1 MRNLTIYGSSSMA
14 GHILRDYFSAKDN
27 YSVDCKEVSEIFD
40 ENYDIRKELQ
50 SSDSDYI
57 INCIRCLVDES
68 ESNPLKAIM
77 YNSYLPRLIEKKY
90 QKTKTQIIQLST
102 DCVFSG
108 LNGDYDESIKPD
120 GSTYYARTKILGEI
134 INNKDITI
142 RTSYIGPTINHDEEL
157 FDWFLMQVGQIKG
170 YTNAFWTGITTLE
183 LAKGIEQLIE
193 LKFTG
198 LYHMVPNKK
207 ISKYQLL
214 LLIKDIWEKND
225 IIIKKDNLLIID
237 RSLKDCRKMIKIK
250 NYEDMFFE
258 LLKYMKEKKNLYSKY
273 NLF

>member
-1 MRNLTIYGSSSMA
+1 MRSLTIYGSSSMA
-14 GHILRDYFSAKDN
+14 GHILKDYFSAKDI
-27 YSVDCKEVSEIFD
+27 YCVDCKEVSEIFD
-40 ENYDIRKELQ
+40 ENFKIRKEFQ
-50 SSDSDYI
+50 FSDSDYI
-57 INCIRCLVDES
+57 INCIRCLVEES
-68 ESNPLKAIM
+68 ELNPLKAIM
-77 YNSYLPRLIEKKY
+77 YNSYFPRLIEKEY

-120 GSTYYARTKILGEI
+120 ASTNYARTKILGEI

-142 RTSYIGPTINHDEEL
+142 RTSYIGPTIHHDEEL
-157 FDWFLMQVGQIKG
+157 FDWFLMQVGQVKG

-183 LAKGIEQLIE
+183 LAKGIEKLIE

-198 LYHMVPNKK
+198 LYHMIPNEK
-207 ISKYQLL
+207 ISKHQLL
-214 LLIKDIWEKND
+214 VLIKDIWKKNN
-225 IIIKKDNLLIID
+225 IIIKKDGLLNID

-258 LLKYMKEKKNLYSKY
+258 LHQYMKDKNDLYLKYK
-273 NLF
+273 LF